1 MFLLGCT
8 KIVQLIHQYIFN
20 SCHLIPHI
28 KFLLIVISQQMRH
41 NIFFFP
47 FLLEISYKFQLLL
60 PLPQGASISIHGSD
74 YNQVLLYT
82 LMNHQ
87 NHITIC
93 CSFYRNGRWDIA
105 PLCSFRTCALGQGCA
120 RSCMMLN
127 LSGEKENEFDPLA
140 LCYEIFTMFLCCE
153 D

>member
-28 KFLLIVISQQMRH
+28 KFFLIVISQQMRH
-41 NIFFFP
+41 NISFLP
-47 FLLEISYKFQLLL
+47 FLLEISYKFQLIL
-60 PLPQGASISIHGSD
+60 PLSRSTSIPIHVSG
-74 YNQVLLYT
+74 YNQVLLYSF
-82 LMNHQ
+82 MNHQ
-87 NHITIC
+87 NQITIC

-105 PLCSFRTCALGQGCA
+105 PPCSFHTCALCQDYV

-140 LCYEIFTMFLCCE
+140 LCYEIFTLSLCE